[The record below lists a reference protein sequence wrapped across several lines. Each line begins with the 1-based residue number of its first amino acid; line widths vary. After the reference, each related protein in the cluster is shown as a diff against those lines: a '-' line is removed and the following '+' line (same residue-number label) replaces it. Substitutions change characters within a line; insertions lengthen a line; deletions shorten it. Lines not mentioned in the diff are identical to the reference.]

1 MWAGI
6 LRDEQKLPIVVL
18 LDGDDV
24 EVVG

>member
-6 LRDEQKLPIVVL
+6 LRDEQKLAIVVL

-24 EVVG
+24 EVLG